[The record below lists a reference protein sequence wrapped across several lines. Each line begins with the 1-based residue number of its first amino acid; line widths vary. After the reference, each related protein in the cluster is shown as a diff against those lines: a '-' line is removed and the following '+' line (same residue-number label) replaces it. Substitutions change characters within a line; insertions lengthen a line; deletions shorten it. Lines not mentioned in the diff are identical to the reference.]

1 MVAPTAP
8 EPQLTRSWRDELG
21 APWPVERATPIALGI
36 IAFILL
42 FSEPIRS
49 LAAQWWDDPDA
60 GHGLLL
66 FPVSLW
72 LAWQSGIRADA
83 RANVGLGVA
92 FLLGAVLFRAVGGLA
107 AEFFTQR
114 AAIWLAIVGIVVFL
128 WGFRQV
134 LHWWLPIILL
144 GLSIPMP
151 ATITNSLAIPL
162 QFQASKL
169 GTALIE
175 WRDIPVQTNGNV
187 IAIPGQ
193 RLFVAE
199 ACSGLR
205 SLTALISLGVMIG
218 GMWLKTIPGRF
229 IILLLAI
236 PVAILVNGFRI
247 FLTAFLM
254 YFVSPDLGRG
264 FMHKSEGWALFV
276 IALLALAALA
286 VIIRWFEKQ
295 ITRRFGRGVSNA

>member
-1 MVAPTAP
+1 MVAPAATGSVP
-8 EPQLTRSWRDELG
+8 IRPWREVLG
-21 APWPVERATPIALGI
+21 TPWPIARIAPIALGFL
-36 IAFILL
+36 AFVVL
-42 FSEPIRS
+42 FSDPMQS
-49 LAAQWWDDPDA
+49 LARDWWNEPDA

-72 LAWQSGIRADA
+72 LAWQAGLRHDSRPNVALGTAILISAIFLRA
-83 RANVGLGVA
+83 L
-92 FLLGAVLFRAVGGLA
+92 GGLA

-114 AAIWLAIVGIVVFL
+114 FSIWLVIIGLTVFVF
-128 WGFRQV
+128 GVKQV
-134 LHWWLPIILL
+134 RHWWLPLTLL
-144 GLSIPMP
+144 VLAIPLP
-151 ATITNSLAIPL
+151 ATITNSMAVPL

-175 WRDIPVQTNGNV
+175 WRGIEVRASGNV
-187 IAIPGQ
+187 ILIPGQ

-218 GMWLKTIPGRF
+218 GMWLTTIPARF
-229 IILLLAI
+229 AILLLAI
-236 PVAILVNGFRI
+236 PVAIIVNAFRI

-264 FMHKSEGWALFV
+264 FMHKTEGWALFV
-276 IALLALAALA
+276 VALVILAGIAT
-286 VIIRWFEKQ
+286 VIRLIE
-295 ITRRFGRGVSNA
+295 RRFTRKRTHA